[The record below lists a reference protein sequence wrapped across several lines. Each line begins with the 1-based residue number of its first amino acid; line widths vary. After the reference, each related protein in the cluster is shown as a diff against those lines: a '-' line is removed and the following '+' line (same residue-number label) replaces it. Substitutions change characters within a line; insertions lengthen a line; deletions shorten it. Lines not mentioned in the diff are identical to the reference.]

1 MIDYDILIIGGGMV
15 GASLAHAISGLGLK
29 TGVIEAHP
37 YNSETQPS
45 YDDRAIALAWGSR
58 LILQGMG
65 TWDRLQP
72 EAEPILD
79 VHISDRGHC
88 GFTRLNHQQE
98 GVEALGYVA
107 TGNALGKALLQG
119 VGDLPDIEL
128 ICPAKLN
135 HFVIKSDH
143 AEVQLNVNGETR
155 RLKTRLLVGADGV
168 ESIVRQKAGI
178 ALFERPYDQTAII
191 ANITPG
197 TPHNGVAYERF
208 TDSGPLAML
217 PMTEGRCSLV
227 WTAWD
232 REVDEIMGLS
242 DKAFLGRL
250 QTRFGFRLGRLQQ
263 TGLRSAYPLKLR
275 QAKEQFRA
283 RLVLIGNAAHA
294 VHPVTGQ
301 GYNLGIR
308 DVSAL
313 AEVLAGAAIEGADP
327 GQLSVL
333 KAYAQWR
340 QQDHDR
346 VLQITDTLARLFANP
361 LKSVTAARD
370 LGLTGLNALPPL
382 KHLVARQFMGLNGRL
397 PRLSRGLPI
406 KRNR

>member
-1 MIDYDILIIGGGMV
+1 MNDYDILIVGGGMV
-15 GASLAHAISGLGLK
+15 GASLARAISGLGLK
-29 TGVIEAHP
+29 TGIIEAYP
-37 YNSETQPS
+37 YNSDAQPS

-58 LILQGMG
+58 LILEGMG
-65 TWDRLQP
+65 TWDRLQS
-72 EAEPILD
+72 EVEPILD

-88 GFTRLNHQQE
+88 GFSRLNHKKE

-107 TGNALGKALLQG
+107 TGHALGQALLQG
-119 VGDLPDIEL
+119 VGDLADIEL
-128 ICPAKLN
+128 ICPARLN

-143 AEVQLNVNGETR
+143 AEVHIDRDGKTQ
-155 RLKTRLLVGADGV
+155 RLKTKLLIGADGV
-168 ESIVRQKAGI
+168 ESIVRKKAGI
-178 ALFERPYDQTAII
+178 ELIEKPYDQTAII

-197 TPHNGVAYERF
+197 KLHNNVAYERF

-232 REVDEIMGLS
+232 HEVDEIMGLS
-242 DKAFLGRL
+242 DEQFLARL
-250 QTRFGFRLGRLQQ
+250 QQRFGFRLGRLQH
-263 TGLRSAYPLKLR
+263 TGQRSAYPLKLR
-275 QAKEQFRA
+275 QAKEQYRS

-313 AEVLAGAAIEGADP
+313 AEVLAGAANERRDP

-333 KAYAQWR
+333 KAYADWR

-346 VLQITDTLARLFANP
+346 VLQITDTLARVFANP
-361 LKSVTAARD
+361 LKSVTAARN
-370 LGLTGLNALPPL
+370 LGLIGLDFIPSL
-382 KHLVARQFMGLNGRL
+382 KHLAARQFMGMNGRL

-406 KRNR
+406 NRK